1 MREFLGSP
9 LFAIFLIVFVDVLGV
24 GITVPVLPLF
34 AQDELGAGAFE
45 IGLLSTIYFIVQAF
59 AAPTLGRM
67 SDKLGRRPVL
77 IFSQIGTLLA
87 LLLSAWAPSL
97 LWLFVARALDGL
109 TGGNITVAFAYV
121 GDVSKPEQRA
131 RSMGV
136 ISAGFGAG
144 FMFGPA
150 IGGFL
155 GGLYGPRA
163 PFLAAACVSLITI
176 TLSVIRLKEPP
187 KHQETPA
194 TIAAQGPSTG
204 AKMSFGQVLKL
215 PGVTRLIT
223 IGFFTQLA
231 MLCFTSMWVLWADA
245 VVLTDYDKGAQQR
258 MVGWVFAVLGLF
270 QLTTQAFIVGPLVK
284 WVGEKRMVTLGLLTR
299 GVSWIAMATS
309 ASIGFVFATLPT
321 AAIGS
326 GVAQPAMMALL
337 TFSVPAYVRGQALG
351 VMSTCESIGRM
362 AGPLLAGLLY
372 KHVAPGAPIS
382 VAGGLSIVAALL
394 ALTIRVNKP
403 ATQPMAEQRSTA

>member
-1 MREFLGSP
+1 MREFLRSP

-45 IGLLSTIYFIVQAF
+45 IGLLSTIYFVVQAF
-59 AAPTLGRM
+59 AAPMLGRM
-67 SDKLGRRPVL
+67 SDKFGRRPVL
-77 IFSQIGTLLA
+77 IFSQGGTLLA

-136 ISAGFGAG
+136 ISAAFGAG

-150 IGGFL
+150 LGGFL
-155 GGLYGPRA
+155 GGLYGPRV
-163 PFLAAACVSLITI
+163 PFLTAACVSLITI
-176 TLSVIRLKEPP
+176 TLSVIRLKEPEKLAVAP
-187 KHQETPA
+187 GIP
-194 TIAAQGPSTG
+194 PL
-204 AKMSFGQVLKL
+204 AKMSFAQVLKR
-215 PGVTRLIT
+215 PGVMRLIT

-245 VVLTDYDKGAQQR
+245 VVLTDYDKGAGQQ

-270 QLTTQAFIVGPLVK
+270 QLTTQAVIVGPLVK
-284 WVGEKRMVTLGLLTR
+284 WLGEKRMVTLGLFTR
-299 GVSWIAMATS
+299 GVSWIAMAS
-309 ASIGFVFATLPT
+309 AASIGFVFATLPT

-337 TFSVPAYVRGQALG
+337 TFSVPPHVRGQAIG

-362 AGPLLAGLLY
+362 SGPLLAGVLY
-372 KHVAPGAPIS
+372 NRVAPGAPIM
-382 VAGGLSIVAALL
+382 VAGLLSLVASAL
-394 ALTIRVNKP
+394 ALTIHVNKVAPPP
-403 ATQPMAEQRSTA
+403 AVERAPA